1 MSKLQLPRPAGKQP
15 AAAQPQPER
24 PQVPL
29 LETDPAKGLT
39 AEQAAQRMAAGLDN
53 RAAASPTRSET
64 EIIRDNIFTFFN
76 LVFIVLALCLAL
88 VGSFANMTFLGVVIA
103 NTIIG
108 TVQQLR
114 SKRTVDQLT
123 LVAAHKVRCLR
134 DGKSILLPS
143 EELVRDD
150 IVEFTSGEQI
160 CADAVVC
167 TGSAQANEA
176 LITGEAEPVP
186 KNVGDVLR
194 SGSFLVSGRCTVR
207 LTHVGAES
215 YASKL
220 ATEAREGGHK
230 VAKGEMMRSLDGLI
244 RVIGIA
250 LIPMGV
256 VMFLK
261 QYVSL
266 ELPLRDSVEATVAAL
281 IGMIPEGLY
290 LLTSVALAVSMVRLA
305 QRKVLAQDMN
315 CIETLARVDVLCVDK
330 TGTITEARMEAGEP
344 LLLTP
349 DAWPQDRVYTV
360 LHSIYAGTE
369 PDNDT
374 ARAMV
379 QRFGKQNGTPWPRQS
394 AVPFNSAYKWSA
406 ATFAEGSFVGGGPP
420 PKNGGPTPQQA
431 PAKRG
436 ARPKFEGVVRPPP
449 GGGDSGAVGAPEFVA
464 GARYAELAA
473 QVEPLLEKGSRV
485 LLLARCDAEPDPKVG
500 LDADKLEF
508 VALLP
513 VANRIRPEAPETFR
527 YFAEQGVAVKVIS
540 GDNPVAVSEVA
551 RQAGIEG
558 AERYVDAATLDT
570 DEKVAEAVRTCTV
583 FGRVT
588 PAQKRK
594 FVKAL
599 QADGHTVA
607 MTGDGV
613 NDVLALK
620 DADCGIAMASG
631 AQAASQVA
639 QLVLLESDFSGLPA
653 VVAEGRR
660 VINNIQRS
668 ASLFLVKNIFSFLLT
683 FIALFITM
691 PYPLQPL
698 QLSLLS
704 MVTIGIPSFILALE
718 PNHEMVHGKF
728 IQNVLRAA
736 LPGGLSDLLLIL
748 GIEAFVFAF
757 ELPIGTLTTL
767 TTLLLLAVGMAVL
780 WDVCK
785 PFTVA
790 HGVLWGGMLILAG
803 AAIALLGG
811 FLGLERL
818 DMRGMLI
825 LIAFLL
831 LVVQTLHSMERGL
844 TAVGDA
850 AALVWKRLPRKS
862 KAEENY

>member
-53 RAAASPTRSET
+53 HAAASPTRSET

-281 IGMIPEGLY
+281 IGIFLGPILANRMGKKNVY
-290 LLTSVALAVSMVRLA
+290 LL
-305 QRKVLAQDMN
+305 
-315 CIETLARVDVLCVDK
+315 CI
-330 TGTITEARMEAGEP
+330 
-344 LLLTP
+344 
-349 DAWPQDRVYTV
+349 
-360 LHSIYAGTE
+360 
-369 PDNDT
+369 
-374 ARAMV
+374 
-379 QRFGKQNGTPWPRQS
+379 
-394 AVPFNSAYKWSA
+394 
-406 ATFAEGSFVGGGPP
+406 
-420 PKNGGPTPQQA
+420 
-431 PAKRG
+431 
-436 ARPKFEGVVRPPP
+436 
-449 GGGDSGAVGAPEFVA
+449 
-464 GARYAELAA
+464 
-473 QVEPLLEKGSRV
+473 
-485 LLLARCDAEPDPKVG
+485 
-500 LDADKLEF
+500 
-508 VALLP
+508 
-513 VANRIRPEAPETFR
+513 
-527 YFAEQGVAVKVIS
+527 VIS
-540 GDNPVAVSEVA
+540 IIFTALRLIDVRSM
-551 RQAGIEG
+551 
-558 AERYVDAATLDT
+558 TLIYISSL
-570 DEKVAEAVRTCTV
+570 C
-583 FGRVT
+583 G
-588 PAQKRK
+588 
-594 FVKAL
+594 
-599 QADGHTVA
+599 
-607 MTGDGV
+607 
-613 NDVLALK
+613 
-620 DADCGIAMASG
+620 GIAG
-631 AQAASQVA
+631 
-639 QLVLLESDFSGLPA
+639 GC
-653 VVAEGRR
+653 
-660 VINNIQRS
+660 
-668 ASLFLVKNIFSFLLT
+668 
-683 FIALFITM
+683 
-691 PYPLQPL
+691 LQPL
-698 QLSLLS
+698 NTSIQADNTTY
-704 MVTIGIPSFILALE
+704 VQYKT
-718 PNHEMVHGKF
+718 GK
-728 IQNVLRAA
+728 RA
-736 LPGGLSDLLLIL
+736 
-748 GIEAFVFAF
+748 E
-757 ELPIGTLTTL
+757 
-767 TTLLLLAVGMAVL
+767 
-780 WDVCK
+780 
-785 PFTVA
+785 
-790 HGVLWGGMLILAG
+790 
-803 AAIALLGG
+803 AAIASLTSFITKVAQGLGG
-811 FLGLERL
+811 AIPGYVLAAFGFVEGSVQQPESINTGIILCV
-818 DMRGMLI
+818 LI
-825 LIAFLL
+825 LPMILTGLGAILFGT
-831 LVVQTLHSMERGL
+831 QYTLDKK
-844 TAVGDA
+844 AVEEMHA
-850 AALVWKRLPRKS
+850 SL
-862 KAEENY
+862 AEGKQE

>member
-53 RAAASPTRSET
+53 HAAASPTRSET

-281 IGMIPEGLY
+281 I
-290 LLTSVALAVSMVRLA
+290 
-305 QRKVLAQDMN
+305 
-315 CIETLARVDVLCVDK
+315 
-330 TGTITEARMEAGEP
+330 
-344 LLLTP
+344 
-349 DAWPQDRVYTV
+349 
-360 LHSIYAGTE
+360 
-369 PDNDT
+369 
-374 ARAMV
+374 
-379 QRFGKQNGTPWPRQS
+379 
-394 AVPFNSAYKWSA
+394 
-406 ATFAEGSFVGGGPP
+406 
-420 PKNGGPTPQQA
+420 
-431 PAKRG
+431 
-436 ARPKFEGVVRPPP
+436 
-449 GGGDSGAVGAPEFVA
+449 
-464 GARYAELAA
+464 
-473 QVEPLLEKGSRV
+473 
-485 LLLARCDAEPDPKVG
+485 
-500 LDADKLEF
+500 
-508 VALLP
+508 
-513 VANRIRPEAPETFR
+513 
-527 YFAEQGVAVKVIS
+527 
-540 GDNPVAVSEVA
+540 
-551 RQAGIEG
+551 
-558 AERYVDAATLDT
+558 
-570 DEKVAEAVRTCTV
+570 
-583 FGRVT
+583 
-588 PAQKRK
+588 
-594 FVKAL
+594 
-599 QADGHTVA
+599 
-607 MTGDGV
+607 
-613 NDVLALK
+613 
-620 DADCGIAMASG
+620 
-631 AQAASQVA
+631 
-639 QLVLLESDFSGLPA
+639 
-653 VVAEGRR
+653 
-660 VINNIQRS
+660 
-668 ASLFLVKNIFSFLLT
+668 
-683 FIALFITM
+683 
-691 PYPLQPL
+691 
-698 QLSLLS
+698 LSL
-704 MVTIGIPSFILALE
+704 IHI
-718 PNHEMVHGKF
+718 
-728 IQNVLRAA
+728 
-736 LPGGLSDLLLIL
+736 
-748 GIEAFVFAF
+748 
-757 ELPIGTLTTL
+757 
-767 TTLLLLAVGMAVL
+767 
-780 WDVCK
+780 
-785 PFTVA
+785 
-790 HGVLWGGMLILAG
+790 
-803 AAIALLGG
+803 
-811 FLGLERL
+811 
-818 DMRGMLI
+818 
-825 LIAFLL
+825 
-831 LVVQTLHSMERGL
+831 
-844 TAVGDA
+844 
-850 AALVWKRLPRKS
+850 
-862 KAEENY
+862 

>member
-1 MSKLQLPRPAGKQP
+1 MLKLQLPRPAGKQP

-29 LETDPAKGLT
+29 LETDPTKGLT

-53 RAAASPTRSET
+53 HAAASPTRSET

-394 AVPFNSAYKWSA
+394 VVPFNSAYKWSA
-406 ATFAEGSFVGGGPP
+406 ATFAEGSFV
-420 PKNGGPTPQQA
+420 
-431 PAKRG
+431 
-436 ARPKFEGVVRPPP
+436 
-449 GGGDSGAVGAPEFVA
+449 VGAPEFVA

-570 DEKVAEAVRTCTV
+570 DEKSCRSRAHLHGVWPCNPRPEAQIRESIASGWPHRCDDGRRRERCAGPEGCGLRYCHGIRCPGRQPGGPAGTAGIGFFRPACRCGGGPPRDQQHSAVGIAV
-583 FGRVT
+583 FGQEYFLV
-588 PAQKRK
+588 PAYLYRAVHYHAVSAAAAAA
-594 FVKAL
+594 FAAV
-599 QADGHTVA
+599 DGHHRHP
-607 MTGDGV
+607 
-613 NDVLALK
+613 VLY
-620 DADCGIAMASG
+620 SG
-631 AQAASQVA
+631 AGAQPRDGARQIHPECSARGPARRFERPAAH
-639 QLVLLESDFSGLPA
+639 FGY
-653 VVAEGRR
+653 
-660 VINNIQRS
+660 RS
-668 ASLFLVKNIFSFLLT
+668 LCVRI
-683 FIALFITM
+683 
-691 PYPLQPL
+691 
-698 QLSLLS
+698 
-704 MVTIGIPSFILALE
+704 
-718 PNHEMVHGKF
+718 
-728 IQNVLRAA
+728 
-736 LPGGLSDLLLIL
+736 
-748 GIEAFVFAF
+748 
-757 ELPIGTLTTL
+757 
-767 TTLLLLAVGMAVL
+767 
-780 WDVCK
+780 
-785 PFTVA
+785 
-790 HGVLWGGMLILAG
+790 
-803 AAIALLGG
+803 
-811 FLGLERL
+811 
-818 DMRGMLI
+818 
-825 LIAFLL
+825 
-831 LVVQTLHSMERGL
+831 
-844 TAVGDA
+844 
-850 AALVWKRLPRKS
+850 
-862 KAEENY
+862 

>member
-53 RAAASPTRSET
+53 HAAASPTRSEI

-394 AVPFNSAYKWSA
+394 VVPFNSAYKWSA
-406 ATFAEGSFVGGGPP
+406 ATFAEGSFV
-420 PKNGGPTPQQA
+420 
-431 PAKRG
+431 
-436 ARPKFEGVVRPPP
+436 
-449 GGGDSGAVGAPEFVA
+449 VGAPEFVA

-527 YFAEQGVAVKVIS
+527 YFEDQGVHVKVIS
-540 GDNPVAVSEVA
+540 GDTPVTVSEVA
-551 RQAGIEG
+551 RQAGIAH
-558 AERYVDAATLDT
+558 AEDYIDASKYADDALAAETKEAKKANLQAIKDNLVAMFIQSGVADCESLQNIYGPKVEASKTDSAFLKKALNILKLMKCNESEVYFKASEYMYQIDPTADAAVGVAYMYYKKGDYDNAVKYFDEALAKET
-570 DEKVAEAVRTCTV
+570 DNDKKAE
-583 FGRVT
+583 
-588 PAQKRK
+588 
-594 FVKAL
+594 
-599 QADGHTVA
+599 
-607 MTGDGV
+607 
-613 NDVLALK
+613 
-620 DADCGIAMASG
+620 MAY
-631 AQAASQVA
+631 A
-639 QLVLLESDFSGLPA
+639 
-653 VVAEGRR
+653 
-660 VINNIQRS
+660 
-668 ASLFLVKNIFSFLLT
+668 T
-683 FIALFITM
+683 
-691 PYPLQPL
+691 
-698 QLSLLS
+698 
-704 MVTIGIPSFILALE
+704 
-718 PNHEMVHGKF
+718 
-728 IQNVLRAA
+728 
-736 LPGGLSDLLLIL
+736 
-748 GIEAFVFAF
+748 
-757 ELPIGTLTTL
+757 
-767 TTLLLLAVGMAVL
+767 
-780 WDVCK
+780 
-785 PFTVA
+785 
-790 HGVLWGGMLILAG
+790 
-803 AAIALLGG
+803 
-811 FLGLERL
+811 
-818 DMRGMLI
+818 
-825 LIAFLL
+825 
-831 LVVQTLHSMERGL
+831 
-844 TAVGDA
+844 A
-850 AALVWKRLPRKS
+850 AALMQAKKLSQARS
-862 KAEENY
+862 YCQKAMSFKENYGEPYILLAQLYGSNPNWTDEPALNKCTYFVVIDKLQRAKAVDPSVTERANELISTYSRHTPQAKDLFMLGYKAGDRITIGGWIGESTTIR

>member
-53 RAAASPTRSET
+53 RAAASPTRSEI

-167 TGSAQANEA
+167 TDRKSTRLISKYHITLISLGNGTASRESEQIIVQLLKEIPETVQYIIVNEA
-176 LITGEAEPVP
+176 
-186 KNVGDVLR
+186 
-194 SGSFLVSGRCTVR
+194 
-207 LTHVGAES
+207 GAS
-215 YASKL
+215 VYSASKL

-394 AVPFNSAYKWSA
+394 VVPFNSAYKWSA
-406 ATFAEGSFVGGGPP
+406 ATFAEGSFV
-420 PKNGGPTPQQA
+420 
-431 PAKRG
+431 
-436 ARPKFEGVVRPPP
+436 
-449 GGGDSGAVGAPEFVA
+449 VGAPEFVA

-683 FIALFITM
+683 FISLFITM

-748 GIEAFVFAF
+748 GIEAFVFAVD
-757 ELPIGTLTTL
+757 LPICALTTL
-767 TTLLLLAVGMAVL
+767 TPLLLLAVGMAVL

-811 FLGLERL
+811 FLGLEHL

-825 LIAFLL
+825 LIVFLL